1 MRIPV
6 KVEFG
11 DSEQT
16 LYVEAVNVPNES
28 GQSYITGSTAQ
39 TTGNFTVLLYDYT
52 NQQKGVEP
60 KELDKAIVPYGNNIE
75 FEMECPKNADTT
87 HQLQLLFYTGEVG
100 KTAYINSTFTNLKIE
115 DITDEENPPVKIF
128 PMSNGDSGL
137 TVMANDNTAVGA
149 IDYQWRRIA
158 VLDYSYGIYPGHKYR
173 ITMSKASY
181 EVVDDKVT
189 TYMKFKITDCQGGLQ
204 FSTYDTIGSLTATFT
219 IKVKLESGEIKTFKT
234 DTVEDIPVY
243 EYKLSADH
251 IYKFADASILK
262 NLDLNVKEENTVN
275 ENNTFKEIIGIEAKL
290 YDNLSGIFIEA
301 NLTYIEGSD
310 YSDTLDV
317 NSYAEMYD
325 GIVKIN
331 SNFDFSTYN
340 PTLMNISDKKWHY
353 IFKYSKGYIDYYYIV
368 KLTSTSLSDAIT
380 KITKKSFNFTHSSVG
395 FSIISNPKIYNK
407 TVISNSLF
415 NLNSK
420 YLRVDDYALG
430 GYNIHATDGSD
441 DFITIFTYCGVIGR
455 VNDSAITGWSKDP
468 SGLKEFEYKRV
479 SEISTIDF
487 IPTQLGDGT
496 TNFFSSFPK
505 GIAINGVSSTY
516 KVTLANNSFSNLP
529 NTTNYYI
536 GTNVSGSTNFGNGN
550 RKTTFDGLYEGYSS
564 SGSGSTTD
572 YISVTPS
579 TPGITPKSYEMNMYK
594 PFYNNPN
601 IQNLIAR
608 EDEPNKY
615 LTISQRVTPGDRFLI
630 KIDEVSINSNSVNKD
645 IKQFTTIIYR
655 TTNTERPSWYGED
668 VARID
673 MDLGEDLCYS
683 IECPSDVSDEY
694 PIWLLIYD
702 GIRGKCNNNSIDF
715 KNITVSNLYTI
726 ADYYSYDKI
735 QIGKD
740 SYGRGE

>member
-11 DSEQT
+11 NSSQT

-28 GQSYITGSTAQ
+28 GQSYLTGLNAQ
-39 TTGNFTVLLYDYT
+39 TTGKFTVLLYDYT
-52 NQQKGVEP
+52 SKKTLGEP
-60 KELDKAIVPYGNNIE
+60 KTVAYGNNIS
-75 FEMECPKNADTT
+75 FELTCPSNANTKN
-87 HQLQLLFYTGEVG
+87 QLQMLFYTGEVG

-115 DITDEENPPVKIF
+115 DITNSEKPPKKIY
-128 PMSNGDSGL
+128 PMTEDDSGI
-137 TVMANDNTAVGA
+137 TITSNNNNTIGT

-173 ITMSKASY
+173 ITMSEASY
-181 EVVDDKVT
+181 EVVDDRVT
-189 TYMKFKITDCQGGLQ
+189 TYMKFKITDCQGGVQ
-204 FSTYDTIGSLTATFT
+204 FYTYDTIGSLTATFT
-219 IKVKLESGEIKTFKT
+219 IKVKLESGEIKTFTT
-234 DTVEDIPVY
+234 DKVEGIPVY

-262 NLDLNVKEENTVN
+262 NIDLNINGTDTVSIN
-275 ENNTFKEIIGIEAKL
+275 SNL
-290 YDNLSGIFIEA
+290 YDNVSGIFIEA
-301 NLTYIEGSD
+301 NLTYIESTT
-310 YSDTLDV
+310 YSKVLDV
-317 NSYAEMYD
+317 HTYEEMYNGTIRMKSNFEFQSYIGNILDITNPKLNYIFRYSSGYSNIYYVVKLQSGQSLTD
-325 GIVKIN
+325 GIASITGKSV
-331 SNFDFSTYN
+331 FSYT
-340 PTLMNISDKKWHY
+340 D
-353 IFKYSKGYIDYYYIV
+353 
-368 KLTSTSLSDAIT
+368 
-380 KITKKSFNFTHSSVG
+380 VG
-395 FSIISNPKIYNK
+395 LSIISNPLC
-407 TVISNSLF
+407 ISREKYVNPNSLF
-415 NLNSK
+415 DLNSK
-420 YLRVDDYALG
+420 YLRVEYPSLAGYSSG
-430 GYNIHATDGSD
+430 G
-441 DFITIFTYCGVIGR
+441 ITIFTYCGLIGKINETSLSSWKTTSDGYQYR
-455 VNDSAITGWSKDP
+455 QFGYIQ
-468 SGLKEFEYKRV
+468 
-479 SEISTIDF
+479 TIDF

-496 TNFFSSFPK
+496 NPFFNLNSFPK
-505 GIAINGVSSTY
+505 GIAINGVSSAY

-529 NTTNYYI
+529 NTTNYYV
-536 GTNVSGSTNFGNGN
+536 GTNVLDNSGFGKGVE
-550 RKTTFDGLYEGYSS
+550 KETFNGLYEGMSS
-564 SGSGSTTD
+564 PGSGSTTD
-572 YISVTPS
+572 YISVTPFN
-579 TPGITPKSYEMNMYK
+579 PGINPKSYEMNMYK

-668 VARID
+668 IARVD